1 VRDNFFEIGG
11 HCLLAMR
18 VMSRVTHAF
27 NVDLPLR
34 AFFENLTIAQL
45 AESVEEARARGEEN
59 RTQAIVRISRE
70 SHIATLLP
78 GGKIG
83 PMESKEGVAQ
93 GNTGSRCGWRQAG
106 QRPVGKEY
114 TCQRVTITE

>member
-1 VRDNFFEIGG
+1 MRDNFFEIGG

-45 AESVEEARARGEEN
+45 AESVEEARARGEEH

-83 PMESKEGVAQ
+83 PMDLRKGLRK
-93 GNTGSRCGWRQAG
+93 GTQAADAG
-106 QRPVGKEY
+106 GARPAGALSPRK
-114 TCQRVTITE
+114 TRAKG

>member
-1 VRDNFFEIGG
+1 MRDNFFEIGG

-34 AFFENLTIAQL
+34 PFFENPTITQL

-83 PMESKEGVAQ
+83 PMDLRKGLRK
-93 GNTGSRCGWRQAG
+93 GTQASD
-106 QRPVGKEY
+106 VGGARAAGALSERN